1 MWSNRCGV
9 DEEFEREIFSA
20 DFLLDEE
27 K

>member
-9 DEEFEREIFSA
+9 DVEFEREIFSA